1 MDIDPV
7 VIGTRETWG
16 MESPFGFTQKD
27 RRHHVYAI
35 GQTGAGKSTLLGNMI
50 VQDIHDGQGVAFIDP
65 HGDLSVELLDCIPSW
80 RIEDVVY
87 FNPADDRYPIGLNLL
102 RSKASPH
109 LIASGVVGALKSI
122 WRESWGPRLEYILYA
137 AVAALA
143 ECDNVSLLSLQSML
157 SDGRYRAW
165 VVKQVNDPSVR
176 SFWVNEFEGYDRAF
190 MREAVAPIQNKVG
203 QLLMSPQIRN
213 ILGQVANRIDARFM
227 MDNRRIFI
235 ANLSK
240 WKLGEDKSNLLGA
253 LLVAQFQLAAMSRAD
268 VPEHERRDF
277 NLFVD
282 EFQSFTSDSFA
293 SILSEARKYRLSLTL
308 SHQYMEQVRP
318 EIRQAV
324 FGNVGSLIA
333 FRVGQ
338 TDAEILERQ
347 FGGAFPAAALTS
359 LSNYQVCA
367 KLLSGGEPLEP
378 FVGKTLSAQNVR
390 NSYKDAI
397 IRRSREKYAT
407 RRDIVEGRIRRW
419 MNQPSRFVDG
429 APRLGQQGLGLN
441 RQSFCDDA

>member
-1 MDIDPV
+1 MDSDPL
-7 VIGTRETWG
+7 VIGIRETWG
-16 MESPFGFTQKD
+16 QEVPFGFTQKD
-27 RRHHVYAI
+27 RRHHVYVV

-50 VQDIHDGQGVAFIDP
+50 VQDIRDGRGVAFIDP
-65 HGDLSVELLDCIPSW
+65 HGDLAEELLNCIPSR

-87 FNPADDRYPIGLNLL
+87 FNPADDRYPIGFNLL

-109 LIASGVVGALKSI
+109 LIASGVVGAFKGI

-143 ECDNVSLLSLQSML
+143 ECDNVSLLSLQRML
-157 SDGRYRAW
+157 SDSRYRAW
-165 VVKQVNDPSVR
+165 VVKQINDPLVR
-176 SFWVNEFEGYDRAF
+176 SFWVNEFEGYDRSF
-190 MREAVAPIQNKVG
+190 LREAIAPIQNKVG

-213 ILGQVANRIDARFM
+213 ILGQVATKIDARFI

-240 WKLGEDKSNLLGA
+240 GRLGEDKSNLLGA

-268 VPEHERRDF
+268 VPEQQRTDY

-293 SILSEARKYRLSLTL
+293 SILSEARKYGLCLTL
-308 SHQYMEQVRP
+308 SHQYIEQVKP
-318 EIRQAV
+318 EIREAV
-324 FGNVGSLIA
+324 FGNVASLIA

-347 FGGAFPAAALTS
+347 FGNVFPGATLTS
-359 LSNYQVCA
+359 LPNFQVCA
-367 KLLSGGEPLEP
+367 KVLSGGEVLEP
-378 FVGKTLSAQNVR
+378 FLGKTLVPQSGR
-390 NSYKDAI
+390 CGGKDTI

-407 RRDIVEGRIRRW
+407 RRQIVENRIRRW
-419 MNQPSRFVDG
+419 MGHTKR
-429 APRLGQQGLGLN
+429 
-441 RQSFCDDA
+441 